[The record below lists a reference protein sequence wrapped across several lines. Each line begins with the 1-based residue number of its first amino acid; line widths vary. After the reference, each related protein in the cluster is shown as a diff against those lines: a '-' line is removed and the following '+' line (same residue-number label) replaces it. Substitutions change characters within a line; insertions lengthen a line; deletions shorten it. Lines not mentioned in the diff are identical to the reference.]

1 MDRRSVMLGNLYWG
15 SDEDLARDVGMGIDA
30 DMLSLAGVH
39 SPPPLSSLYMCVW
52 SGRADVK
59 TEELEII
66 GVPVT
71 GGV

>member
-39 SPPPLSSLYMCVW
+39 SPLSFFLIYVC
-52 SGRADVK
+52 
-59 TEELEII
+59 LEW
-66 GVPVT
+66 PC
-71 GGV
+71 